1 MKAKNN
7 KSRINTLYPA
17 YNDYY
22 LHNSALKMFWAKN

>member
-17 YNDYY
+17 YNDY
-22 LHNSALKMFWAKN
+22 LHNSGLKMFWDKN